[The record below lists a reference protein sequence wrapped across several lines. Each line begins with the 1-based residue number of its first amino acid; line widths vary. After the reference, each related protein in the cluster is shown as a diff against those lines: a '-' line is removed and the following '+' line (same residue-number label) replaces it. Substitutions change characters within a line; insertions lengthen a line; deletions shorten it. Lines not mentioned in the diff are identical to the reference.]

1 METPHETWLKRHAT
15 AVKDWGWSK
24 LLRTLFRIKARHLH
38 IETGVVY
45 GRANGQELKLDLAM
59 PRSGGPFPALITIPG
74 GAWEWIAQPESM
86 HILDEILAEH
96 GFAAAEV
103 TYRLAPRDKYP
114 AQIEDCKAAVRWL
127 RANAA
132 TYNIDPERIGALGFS
147 SGAQLAC
154 LLGVTEPGDGLE
166 GNGGNREQPSRVD
179 AVVSFFGPTDFTLQS
194 WRNRYEGRLML
205 SVLGATFAERP
216 DLYERASPAHYARA
230 GAAPH
235 LFFHGTADE
244 IVPIEHSR
252 LLAAKLQAAGASAR
266 LVEMPSQGH
275 GAWPRR
281 VFDPCLEEAVQFL
294 RAHLMPPAGDRA
306 TGG

>member
-45 GRANGQELKLDLAM
+45 GRANGQDLKLDLAM

-74 GAWEWIAQPESM
+74 GGWEWIAQPESM
-86 HILDEILAEH
+86 HILDEMLAEH

-103 TYRLAPRDKYP
+103 AYRLAPRDKYP

-132 TYNIDPERIGALGFS
+132 KYNIDPERIGALGFS

-154 LLGVTEPGDGLE
+154 LLGVTQASDGLE
-166 GNGGNREQPSRVD
+166 GEGGNPGLSSGVG

-194 WRNRYEGRLML
+194 WRDRYEGRLML
-205 SVLGATFAERP
+205 SVLGATFAEHP
-216 DLYERASPAHYARA
+216 ELYQRASPVTYAHA
-230 GAAPH
+230 GAPPH
-235 LFFHGTADE
+235 LFLHGTADE

-266 LVEMPSQGH
+266 LIEVAGQGH
-275 GAWPRR
+275 GAWPQR
-281 VFDPCLEEAVQFL
+281 VFNPLLEEAVAFL
-294 RAHLMPPAGDRA
+294 REHLGPRR
-306 TGG
+306 